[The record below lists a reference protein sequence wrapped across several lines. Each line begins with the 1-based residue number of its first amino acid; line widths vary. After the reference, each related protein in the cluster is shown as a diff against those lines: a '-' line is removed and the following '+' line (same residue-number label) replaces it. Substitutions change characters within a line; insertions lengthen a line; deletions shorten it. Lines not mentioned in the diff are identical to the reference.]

1 MTTEN
6 SSADA
11 LTILA
16 RIIELDDG
24 KMRMAHKPHPERSQE
39 WKAYAAGLPKLLSQA
54 RAILAALPV
63 EQPVAAPKFDKQKM
77 LASAREHGM
86 DLGDNPVAYEF
97 YNKATGHAVVD
108 YTRWTHRGH
117 LTEKDGY
124 EARPLVYA
132 HAARAQPAPSPAD
145 ERAAEAMAI
154 PYGHEFADTIQ
165 CQAHSGPDCTECG
178 GTGVWS
184 AQADARVGLT
194 FDKWWS
200 VGGWRLVSQAGDKN
214 GWRGAAEA
222 GYEAGYIGGL
232 FAAAAAVTKPEPRA
246 EVTHGD
252 TTMDECMA
260 TLLDRMEAA
269 ELDAARYRY
278 LRERPLDAVSVG
290 GVFAGKT
297 PDNVVLNGADLDAA
311 IDAARTG
318 ASS

>member
-246 EVTHGD
+246 EVTPFADNDERDEFIRACQDFDDDGETCVDYGLLMKWAGD
-252 TTMDECMA
+252 G
-260 TLLDRMEAA
+260 LLDCDHFTITKKGR
-269 ELDAARYRY
+269 
-278 LRERPLDAVSVG
+278 S
-290 GVFAGKT
+290 
-297 PDNVVLNGADLDAA
+297 A
-311 IDAARTG
+311 IDAAREGG
-318 ASS
+318 AS